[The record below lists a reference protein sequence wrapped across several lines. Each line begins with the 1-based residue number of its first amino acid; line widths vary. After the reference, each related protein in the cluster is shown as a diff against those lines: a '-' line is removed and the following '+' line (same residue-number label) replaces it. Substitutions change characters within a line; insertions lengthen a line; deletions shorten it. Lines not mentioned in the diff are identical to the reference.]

1 MAPGVQNER
10 KRVAQGS
17 KTMQKGR
24 PAAAEQAIHF
34 IAGWT
39 ARGCGGMTVVCGETT
54 AGGLLERCRPTA
66 RKLPGW
72 TCRESARDPQGL
84 CKRIAGNLQ
93 GNCRETAR
101 ELAGHLQEMCEGIA
115 GNLRKDR
122 NRTARALQE
131 ICRGPQGNCKGTA
144 RCLRGP
150 CLQGIFIALR
160 IACRGTAE
168 TLPDG
173 CQTIKLSVCCQS

>member
-1 MAPGVQNER
+1 
-10 KRVAQGS
+10 
-17 KTMQKGR
+17 MQKGR
-24 PAAAEQAIHF
+24 PAAAEQGIHF

-39 ARGCGGMTVVCGETT
+39 ARGCGGMKVARRETT

>member
-1 MAPGVQNER
+1 
-10 KRVAQGS
+10 
-17 KTMQKGR
+17 MQKGR
-24 PAAAEQAIHF
+24 PAAAEQGIHF

-39 ARGCGGMTVVCGETT
+39 ARGCGGMKVARGETT

-93 GNCRETAR
+93 GNCKETAR

-115 GNLRKDR
+115 GNLKEDWS
-122 NRTARALQE
+122 RTARALQE
-131 ICRGPQGNCKGTA
+131 ICRGLQGNCKGTA
-144 RCLRGP
+144 
-150 CLQGIFIALR
+150 
-160 IACRGTAE
+160 
-168 TLPDG
+168 
-173 CQTIKLSVCCQS
+173 

>member
-1 MAPGVQNER
+1 M
-10 KRVAQGS
+10 
-17 KTMQKGR
+17 
-24 PAAAEQAIHF
+24 IHF
-34 IAGWT
+34 FSALFLVPSTPDREKWPQVSKIREKGWPKAPKRCKKDGWT
-39 ARGCGGMTVVCGETT
+39 ARGCGGMKVARGETT
-54 AGGLLERCRPTA
+54 ARGLLERCRPTA

-101 ELAGHLQEMCEGIA
+101 GLAGHLQEMCEGIA

-131 ICRGPQGNCKGTA
+131 SLRAPCQQGMFNAPQ
-144 RCLRGP
+144 R
-150 CLQGIFIALR
+150 
-160 IACRGTAE
+160 ACRGTA
-168 TLPDG
+168 G
-173 CQTIKLSVCCQS
+173 KLQDNCKGKPKGTS